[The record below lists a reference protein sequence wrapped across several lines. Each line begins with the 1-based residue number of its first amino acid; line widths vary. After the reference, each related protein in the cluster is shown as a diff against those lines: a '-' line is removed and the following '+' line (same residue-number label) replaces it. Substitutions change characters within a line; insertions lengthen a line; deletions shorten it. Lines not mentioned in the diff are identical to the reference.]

1 MVAEMK
7 RNLKM
12 MGRRNE
18 SQNFRNPDILLGRV
32 SRITMLS
39 RVK

>member
-18 SQNFRNPDILLGRV
+18 SQNVKSRDILLGRV
-32 SRITMLS
+32 SRITSLTC
-39 RVK
+39 

>member
-18 SQNFRNPDILLGRV
+18 SQNVNSRDILLGRM
-32 SRITMLS
+32 SRITSLTC
-39 RVK
+39 

>member
-18 SQNFRNPDILLGRV
+18 SQNVKSRDILLGRV
-32 SRITMLS
+32 GRITSLTC
-39 RVK
+39 